1 MREIGQAYVAVLRT
15 STAERKGPQ
24 SPLHFLLVTEGLQG
38 LIMAADVGPRQ
49 PDDEAAS
56 RLFGTQNGKR
66 AQCEGVSSSNQN
78 LNVPK

>member
-24 SPLHFLLVTEGLQG
+24 SPLHFLLVREGLQG

-56 RLFGTQNGKR
+56 RLFGTQNGI
-66 AQCEGVSSSNQN
+66 
-78 LNVPK
+78 